1 MMMMIIMI
9 LTLQTRRT
17 SDSRHV
23 LRIYNTAVDDLE
35 TSAEDIAFLRSIFE
49 TERQADFDRAIVQ
62 TPSPLPPLLALLTS
76 IFRTRTDQHILMF

>member
-1 MMMMIIMI
+1 MMMIMMI

-23 LRIYNTAVDDLE
+23 LRIYNAAVDDLE

-49 TERQADFDRAIVQ
+49 TERQADFDRANPVAFAASGAACINF
-62 TPSPLPPLLALLTS
+62 S
-76 IFRTRTDQHILMF
+76 DQD